1 MNSPC
6 QNSLSK
12 EKPCSSLAFL
22 FFNGQYEDAAFQR
35 KGEEMKEYLKYLEEN
50 DCDIRL
56 LKALLEAITRK
67 END

>member
-1 MNSPC
+1 
-6 QNSLSK
+6 
-12 EKPCSSLAFL
+12 
-22 FFNGQYEDAAFQR
+22 
-35 KGEEMKEYLKYLEEN
+35 MKEYLKYLEEN